1 MKNIFTK
8 PVALPK
14 YIYPY
19 HIMLMT
25 PEVARVMEAATA
37 GGYTITPAALAAAI
51 RAAIFETREESGQP
65 SIQSLYQFTYELESK
80 RNQS

>member
-1 MKNIFTK
+1 
-8 PVALPK
+8 
-14 YIYPY
+14 
-19 HIMLMT
+19 MLMT

-51 RAAIFETREESGQP
+51 RAAIFESRGDGGQATM
-65 SIQSLYQFTYELESK
+65 QRLYQFTCELESR